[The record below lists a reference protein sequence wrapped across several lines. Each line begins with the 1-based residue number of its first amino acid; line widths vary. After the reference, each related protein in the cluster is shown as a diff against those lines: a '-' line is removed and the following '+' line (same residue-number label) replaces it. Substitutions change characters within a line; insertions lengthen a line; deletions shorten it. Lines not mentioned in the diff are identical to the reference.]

1 MLPLLSAALL
11 LSVRVA
17 VAVAVGVG
25 VALAWANEQT
35 ERMMKTTVNKAAQ
48 RSAGK

>member
-1 MLPLLSAALL
+1 MLPLLSAA
-11 LSVRVA
+11 
-17 VAVAVGVG
+17 VG

-48 RSAGK
+48 RRAGK

>member
-17 VAVAVGVG
+17 VAVG

>member
-17 VAVAVGVG
+17 VAVAVG